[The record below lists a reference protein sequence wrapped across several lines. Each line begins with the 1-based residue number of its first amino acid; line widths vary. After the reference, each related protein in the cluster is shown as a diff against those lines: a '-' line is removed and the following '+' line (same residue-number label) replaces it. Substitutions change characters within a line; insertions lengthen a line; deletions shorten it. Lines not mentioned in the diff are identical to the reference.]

1 MNIVVYIESLK
12 TFTSGMPHRGML
24 KELIKIRNKDYFILV
39 LRKGVI
45 PTYIEKMLV
54 EFEDFN
60 NWELKTEKRSSQI
73 SNLLAL
79 FRIKNHCNLKIKG
92 DIYLNMDA
100 NYLGIKNSPQIITV
114 HDLSSVKKNKTSSI
128 SFIKRAAR
136 KFMISNGIRHTDY
149 IVTISKFTK
158 NDILS
163 YYKSLKP
170 ITVIY
175 NGIDSKWHNHINI
188 RNKSCNNYWI
198 WYGGFSKRKNLK
210 NLLLAYEQL
219 IKENEQTSLDIP
231 NLRLIG
237 NKNQYYH
244 QIKGMIEKSTWLTNR
259 VIFKNHMELNNL
271 INEVANSDGL
281 LFPSLYE
288 GFGLPV
294 IEAFS
299 QGVQVLTSN
308 SSSLPEIS
316 GGNAVLIDPCNIV
329 DIKKGLNSLL
339 NEECINKERKVKE
352 WSLKFLYKNSAQQ
365 YSEFIDLVIEENNNN
380 DQI

>member
-24 KELIKIRNKDYFILV
+24 KELIKIRTKDYFILV

-45 PTYIEKMLV
+45 PTYIEKMLG

-114 HDLSSVKKNKTSSI
+114 HDLSSVKKDKTSSI
-128 SFIKRAAR
+128 SFIKRVAR
-136 KFMISNGIRHTDY
+136 KFAISNGIRQADQ
-149 IVTISKFTK
+149 IVTISNFTK
-158 NDILS
+158 KDILLF
-163 YYKSLKP
+163 YKTLKP

-175 NGIDSKWHNHINI
+175 NGIDTKWQNHRTIKEI
-188 RNKSCNNYWI
+188 PSDNYWI
-198 WYGGFSKRKNLK
+198 WYGGFTKRKNLIK
-210 NLLLAYEQL
+210 LLLAYEQL
-219 IKENEQTSLDIP
+219 LKENAQKSSNIP
-231 NLRLIG
+231 TLRLIG

-259 VIFKNHMELNNL
+259 VIFKNHMELNDL
-271 INEVANSDGL
+271 INEVANSNGL

-299 QGVQVLTSN
+299 QGVQVLTS
-308 SSSLPEIS
+308 SLSSLPEIS
-316 GGNAVLIDPCNIV
+316 GGNAVLINPYSV
-329 DIKKGLNSLL
+329 GDIKKGLDLLL
-339 NEECINKERKVKE
+339 NKELSGEEKQ
-352 WSLKFLYKNSAQQ
+352 SLIEYSKKFTYTECANLYSKL
-365 YSEFIDLVIEENNNN
+365 IDDVTSFPIS
-380 DQI
+380 